1 MIDERDNIGL
11 QFLNAINDIIFKIIP
26 TLLQGFFQLVIEL
39 FNRVKDTFLPIII
52 DVVNIAFKTILSFLQ
67 QNNENRTNNS

>member
-26 TLLQGFFQLVIEL
+26 TLLQGFFQLIIEL
-39 FNRVKDTFLPIII
+39 FNRVKDTLLPIII

-67 QNNENRTNNS
+67 QNNENRTKNS

>member
-26 TLLQGFFQLVIEL
+26 TLLQGFFQLIIEL